1 MNTILKCT
9 DVNGNGHNI
18 DIQHIQAIKYQD
30 TSLYKADRCIL
41 TIYYNG
47 KDIAYL
53 VDDEAERVMSFLKP
67 EHIDNLKAKKQIGSA
82 RVDSPVDFFTDD
94 FLSGSIVEETPI
106 PEETSALEELAS
118 MESEGGDQSR
128 YSEEEYIRE
137 IVEDFE
143 MAMPYMLGKLTDE
156 DALNAATNI
165 LYACRCAVVNEYV
178 KVDDVNKFER
188 DLDIHGSPILFSNTC
203 DNIYTRVFND
213 VYEMTCDSSYNID
226 GLDRIKYN
234 FHKLYLRLLQY
245 GVTHGL
251 ANEVDLQS
259 V

>member
-9 DVNGNGHNI
+9 DVNGNNHDI

-30 TSLYKADRCIL
+30 TNLYKADKCIL

-67 EHIDNLKAKKQIGSA
+67 EHVDSLKARKQIGSA
-82 RVDSPVDFFTDD
+82 RVNSPVDFFNDD
-94 FLSGSIVEETPI
+94 FLSSYTVE
-106 PEETSALEELAS
+106 EETSALEELAS
-118 MESEGGDQSR
+118 EETEGGEQTR
-128 YSEEEYIRE
+128 YSEEECIRE
-137 IVEDFE
+137 VVEDFE
-143 MAMPYMLGKLTDE
+143 MAMPYMLGALTDE
-156 DALNAATNI
+156 DALNAATNL

-178 KVDDVNKFER
+178 KVDDIDKFQR
-188 DLDIHGSPILFSNTC
+188 DLDIYGAPILFSNTC
-203 DNIYTRVFND
+203 DNTYTRVFND
-213 VYEMTCDSSYNID
+213 VYEMTCSSSYDID

-251 ANEVDLQS
+251 ANDMDLQS

>member
-9 DVNGNGHNI
+9 DVNGNNHDI

-30 TSLYKADRCIL
+30 TNLYKADRCIL

-53 VDDEAERVMSFLKP
+53 TDDEAERVMLFLKP
-67 EHIDNLKAKKQIGSA
+67 EYVDNLKAKKQIGSA
-82 RVDSPVDFFTDD
+82 RVDSPVDFFSDD
-94 FLSGSIVEETPI
+94 FLSGPIV
-106 PEETSALEELAS
+106 EETSALEELAS
-118 MESEGGDQSR
+118 VEIEGGDQSR
-128 YSEEEYIRE
+128 YSEEECIRE
-137 IVEDFE
+137 VVEDFE
-143 MAMPYMLGKLTDE
+143 MAMPYMLGELTDE
-156 DALNAATNI
+156 DALNAAINL

-178 KVDDVNKFER
+178 KVDDIDKFER
-188 DLDIHGSPILFSNTC
+188 DLDNYGAPILFSNTC
-203 DNIYTRVFND
+203 DNVYTRVFND
-213 VYEMTCDSSYNID
+213 VYEMACDSSYDID

-251 ANEVDLQS
+251 ANDMDLQS